1 MSSTVADSA
10 LKIVNRGFILIGA
23 SPITSFT
30 DGSTEATIATNMY
43 EDIVRTSLCNTR
55 WRFSTNQATLNLL
68 SDTPTGRYDKAY
80 QLPSS
85 SLMIHAITV
94 NDNLIDYQIYGD
106 KAYANTT
113 ASDSLIADFTF
124 RAGEDKFPSYFTL
137 AVEYSLAVAFATSV
151 ARDGS
156 MAQSMTVIASQAMA
170 KARSLDAQQQTTRKL
185 STSRFVTNRR

>member
-1 MSSTVADSA
+1 MSSTVADTA

-43 EDIVRTSLCNTR
+43 EDIVRTALCNTR

-68 SDTPTGRYDKAY
+68 SDAPTGRYDRAY

-113 ASDSLIADFTF
+113 ASDTLIADFTF

-151 ARDGS
+151 ARDGP

>member
-1 MSSTVADSA
+1 MSSTVADTA

-43 EDIVRTSLCNTR
+43 EDIVRTALCNTR

-68 SDTPTGRYDKAY
+68 SDAPTGRYDRAY

-151 ARDGS
+151 ARDGP
-156 MAQSMTVIASQAMA
+156 MAPSMTVIASQAMA